1 PPGTHQPTP
10 HPEKPAQ
17 TALTPSETDK
27 NKKYIGT
34 LLSSQTSSAHSITTL
49 NELLSSDLFK
59 LSDWL

>member
-1 PPGTHQPTP
+1 TPPGTHQPTP

-34 LLSSQTSSAHSITTL
+34 LLSSQTSSALKKFHPTGIPLLEAVEHSL
-49 NELLSSDLFK
+49 
-59 LSDWL
+59 

>member
-34 LLSSQTSSAHSITTL
+34 LLSSQTSSALQKFHPNWMLLLEAVEHSL
-49 NELLSSDLFK
+49 
-59 LSDWL
+59 